1 MKEVCTTYDLS
12 DEQLIEVN
20 GGSLTSLYKHMAVY
34 SVGHVVLGP
43 IGGSFA
49 VGVYRGYKYG

>member
-1 MKEVCTTYDLS
+1 MKEARTTYDLS
-12 DEQLIEVN
+12 EEQIIEVN
-20 GGSLTSLYKHMAVY
+20 GGSLRSLAAHMAVY
-34 SVGHVVLGP
+34 SVGNFVGGP